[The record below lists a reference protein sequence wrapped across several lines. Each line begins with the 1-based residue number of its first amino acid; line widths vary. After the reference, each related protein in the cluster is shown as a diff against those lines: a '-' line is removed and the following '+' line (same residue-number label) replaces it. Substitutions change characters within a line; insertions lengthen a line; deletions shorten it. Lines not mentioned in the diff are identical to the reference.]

1 MKNQMMVWVAG
12 LVLAGAGCGDDEKA
26 RATDTPGFPVVDAE
40 PGTCGGLA
48 EDDVLRTRF
57 VAVPCA
63 GEHKS
68 EVAGSYDLTGEDY
81 PGQSEL
87 RLQTQLECRP
97 IFEQYVGSSYWE
109 SDFELATLPPA
120 KSAWAMGER
129 KVVCLVVGK
138 DGAML
143 EGPARGSKR

>member
-1 MKNQMMVWVAG
+1 MKYRLLMVMAA
-12 LVLAGAGCGDDEKA
+12 LAAMAVGCGDDEKA

-40 PGTCGGLA
+40 PGTCGAMA

-68 EVAGSYDLTGEDY
+68 EVAGSYELTGEDY

-97 IFEQYVGSSYWE
+97 FFEQYVGTSYWE
-109 SDFELATLPPA
+109 SDFDLATLPPA
-120 KSAWAMGER
+120 KSAWAMGDR
-129 KVVCLVVGK
+129 KVVCLIVGK

-143 EGPARGSKR
+143 EGPARGSRR